1 MLNYQRVYSPSRINQ
16 FQTGVVID
24 AGTPY
29 CSAASTSPETW
40 DSTSQLHRARGLYL
54 EAPGSQR
61 AQNYQKQ
68 SFLGCGIP
76 WFWGLQLREPKKV
89 CQPRQ
94 GKLATFDCERVSR
107 PLNSGLVGQSDFSET
122 QDIILNP
129 GTEQRWLLLFTC
141 KWEVDQNFVGNP
153 LLNDLFL
160 HLLMFFPLEPPFISD
175 FPASHV
181 WLPERIRHGSGI
193 R

>member
-1 MLNYQRVYSPSRINQ
+1 MERSTIFKNGKSTSNGQFLIAMLNYQRVYSLSRSRINQ

-40 DSTSQLHRARGLYL
+40 DSTSQLHRSTGLYL

-61 AQNYQKQ
+61 TQNYQKQ

-76 WFWGLQLREPKKV
+76 WFWGLQLREPKNV
-89 CQPRQ
+89 RQPKQ

-107 PLNSGLVGQSDFSET
+107 PLNSGLVGLSDFSRT
-122 QDIILNP
+122 QNIMLNL
-129 GTEQRWLLLFTC
+129 GTGQGLFLLFTC
-141 KWEVDQNFVGNP
+141 KWEVNQI
-153 LLNDLFL
+153 
-160 HLLMFFPLEPPFISD
+160 FF
-175 FPASHV
+175 
-181 WLPERIRHGSGI
+181 W
-193 R
+193 